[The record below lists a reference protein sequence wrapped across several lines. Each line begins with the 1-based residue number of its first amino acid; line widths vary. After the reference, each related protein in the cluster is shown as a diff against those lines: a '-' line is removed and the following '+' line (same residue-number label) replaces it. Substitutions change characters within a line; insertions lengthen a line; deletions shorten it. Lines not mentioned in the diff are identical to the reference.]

1 MSIPNFSNFFL
12 KRLRVGAP
20 QDPVRDWIMALIFS
34 AIVLAGVIVWNAW
47 AFGTVARGG
56 VIGSV
61 EPSSLPVFK
70 SSSLDA
76 IHGIFANRVT
86 EESKYET
93 GAYRYVD
100 PSQ

>member
-1 MSIPNFSNFFL
+1 MSILNFSNVFL

-20 QDPVRDWIMALIFS
+20 KDPMRDWIMALIFS

-47 AFGTVARGG
+47 AFDTIARGG

-61 EPSSLPVFK
+61 EPSSLPAFK

-76 IHGIFANRVT
+76 IHDIFSNRVA
-86 EESKYET
+86 EEAKYET
-93 GAYRYVD
+93 GVYRYAD